1 MSGQNTPIPGGQQG
15 QQPAGPQ
22 DPIAQAI
29 VAMAN
34 AVTQMSADIR
44 QLSVDIRALATQPQ
58 PAPAPAPT
66 VNATVNATTREIAF
80 VEKPVPFRGKSA
92 EAAKHFRSA
101 YTLYANGY
109 TDRYGARDAQGNFQR
124 DANGNILIDSKKWIL
139 GALSFMQDDAAEW
152 ARPHLE
158 AAADGQMI
166 FNNTRVEFWKQF
178 KNRFEPANEKADAM
192 NKLQA
197 CTQGDRRFAEFFAE
211 FQALASSS
219 GLSDLD
225 LAARLRSKFSED
237 YLRRISY
244 IIVPATGKGPET
256 YAELQEAGYT
266 VDRSM
271 DTLLQDLA
279 TRQTST
285 GKARATPSAPI
296 RVFRDPDAMEI
307 DAASIDEAFKGLRG
321 NDLRKQFDS
330 VMRDR
335 CRVCGS
341 KEHKANDARHRDP
354 VCHHC
359 QRKGHWAVVCRS
371 RIEGLP
377 PTAPSPTANIRANDA
392 ASSDS
397 SPGSST
403 GPDTREADLAALK
416 DSVALIVKQLASFH

>member
-1 MSGQNTPIPGGQQG
+1 MSGQNTP
-15 QQPAGPQ
+15 QPPTGSQTAQVPV
-22 DPIAQAI
+22 AQALI
-29 VAMAN
+29 AMASS
-34 AVTQMSADIR
+34 VQQMSADIR
-44 QLSVDIRALATQPQ
+44 QLSIDIRALATQSPLA
-58 PAPAPAPT
+58 PAPAPA
-66 VNATVNATTREIAF
+66 VNATVNAATREIAF

-92 EAAKHFRSA
+92 EATKHFRSA

-109 TDRYGARDAQGNFQR
+109 KERYGARDAQGNFQR
-124 DANGNILIDSKKWIL
+124 NANGNILMDAPKWIT

-152 ARPHLE
+152 ARPYLE
-158 AAADGQMI
+158 AAAENQVI
-166 FNNTRVEFWKQF
+166 FNGTRVEFWKQF

-211 FQALASSS
+211 FQALASSF
-219 GLSDLD
+219 GLSDLN
-225 LAARLRSKFSED
+225 LAARLRTKFNED
-237 YLRRISY
+237 YLKRISY
-244 IIVPATGKGPET
+244 IIVPATGKGPKT
-256 YAELQEAGYT
+256 YAELQAAGYT
-266 VDRSM
+266 VDRSK

-279 TRQTST
+279 TRQADT
-285 GKARATPSAPI
+285 GKARATPSAPV
-296 RVFRDPDAMEI
+296 RVFRDPDTMEI

-330 VMRDR
+330 VMRGR

-341 KEHKANDARHRDP
+341 KGHKANDARHRDP

-359 QRKGHWAVVCRS
+359 QRKGHWVVVCRS

-377 PTAPSPTANIRANDA
+377 PTAPSPTANIRANDT

-397 SPGSST
+397 SSGLPT
-403 GPDTREADLAALK
+403 GPNTREADLAALK